1 MITAIGDV
9 MRECYK
15 RGWITTRDG
24 NCSLRRTGENKIYI
38 TPSGCRKNIIYPE
51 NIVKIIYREKDDKL
65 LHGKN
70 TSPSGELEMH
80 WQLLKNSKSTRCV
93 LHVHPTNIVAAM
105 FVGWSLPEAAA
116 EFPEVYR
123 YTRVG
128 PNVPSLPAISQELAD
143 ATSEAFGLNDGKIEY
158 DVVGQANH
166 GVCAVGSNPWDAFE
180 HIERLEHICQIVL
193 NSGVR
198 PSIIQTMPV

>member
-38 TPSGCRKNIIYPE
+38 TPSGCRKNIIHPE